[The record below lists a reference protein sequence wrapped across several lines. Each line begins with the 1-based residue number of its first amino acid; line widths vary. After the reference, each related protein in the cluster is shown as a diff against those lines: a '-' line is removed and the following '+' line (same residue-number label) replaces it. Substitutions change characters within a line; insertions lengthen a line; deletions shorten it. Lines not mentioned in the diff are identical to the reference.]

1 MLWLPNQVKHRG
13 FVAVLSGVELF
24 LSFAGGF
31 VVVIAVTAHPEGH
44 TAEYASAITFA
55 WMEWILVSAAG
66 IVGAFVFDVAAKT
79 KRAQREAEADK
90 AFALSSTFT
99 RKSIGGNETTN
110 PIDIV
115 DGGVPATHTA
125 AHEFHPDN
133 TPEDPELEIELLV
146 GDDIIVLEYNLD
158 ESTDWWKGT
167 NVRTGKTGYVLL
179 TECPPPPPKL

>member
-90 AFALSSTFT
+90 AFALSSTF
-99 RKSIGGNETTN
+99 RCRVGRHRRIRPRPRPRPRRHPRHGG
-110 PIDIV
+110 
-115 DGGVPATHTA
+115 GGSGGAP
-125 AHEFHPDN
+125 
-133 TPEDPELEIELLV
+133 
-146 GDDIIVLEYNLD
+146 
-158 ESTDWWKGT
+158 
-167 NVRTGKTGYVLL
+167 
-179 TECPPPPPKL
+179 